1 MNGEIEKAL
10 EKLLAQRPYKI
21 IVSKPAGQE
30 KYQKIVLAQKESYYQ
45 AEQYTKQQVF
55 HKNLRAEELP
65 DYLGSL
71 LGEHFLQLTAWTEQ
85 AEHSFRI
92 TKKGKLLTH
101 RGKKGDSAPAPQE
114 SHNRQKR
121 YLLPEGTVIPPLVD
135 MGIFTAEGK
144 IVRTMY
150 DKYRQINRFVELIDD
165 ALRGVQPKELH
176 ILDFGCGK
184 SYLTFVLYYF
194 LTQVRGIP
202 VQMVGLDLK
211 EEVIRHCNETAE
223 RYGYAGLHFEL
234 GNIDGYQATF
244 PVDMVVTLHACDT
257 ATDFALFNAVRWGAK
272 MIFSAPCCQ
281 HELAG
286 QMEGGALSLLTRYGI
301 VKERAAALLTD
312 ALRANLLTCCG
323 YQTQLLE
330 FVELEHTPKNLLIR
344 ALKSP
349 VSPEKRRQALEEVR
363 AACQAFSL
371 SPTLLRLLEG
381 EGLMGESRES

>member
-1 MNGEIEKAL
+1 MEREQAL
-10 EKLLAQRPYKI
+10 EKLLAEHPYRL

-30 KYQKIVLAQKESYYQ
+30 RYQKIVLAQKGDYYQ

-55 HKNLRAEELP
+55 HRNLRFEELRE
-65 DYLGSL
+65 YLAGL
-71 LGEHFLQLTAWTEQ
+71 LGEHYLQLTAWTEQ
-85 AEHSFRI
+85 AEHSLRI
-92 TKKGKLLTH
+92 TKKGKLLAH
-101 RGKKGDSAPAPQE
+101 RGKKSADAPAPQE
-114 SHNRQKR
+114 KHNRQKN

-135 MGIFTAEGK
+135 MGIFTNDGK
-144 IVRTMY
+144 IVRSMY
-150 DKYRQINRFVELIDD
+150 DKYRQINRFVELVDD
-165 ALRGVQPKELH
+165 ALRASPPKALH

-194 LTQVRGIP
+194 LTQVRGIE

-211 EEVIRHCNETAE
+211 EEVIRHCNETAA
-223 RYGYAGLHFEL
+223 RYGYSGLHFEL
-234 GNIDGYQATF
+234 GNIDGYRTDM

-257 ATDFALFNAVRWGAK
+257 ATDFALFNAVSWGAR

-301 VKERAAALLTD
+301 VKERTAALLTD

-344 ALKSP
+344 AVKGQ
-349 VSPEKRRQALEEVR
+349 VSPEKRRQAWQEVKT
-363 AACQAFSL
+363 ACETFSL
-371 SPTLLRLLEG
+371 SPTLLRLLEENG
-381 EGLMGESRES
+381 KIIL